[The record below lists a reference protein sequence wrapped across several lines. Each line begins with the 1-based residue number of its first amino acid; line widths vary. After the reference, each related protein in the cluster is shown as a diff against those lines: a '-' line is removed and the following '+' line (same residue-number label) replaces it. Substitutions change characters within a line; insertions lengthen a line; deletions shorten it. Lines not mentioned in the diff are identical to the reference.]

1 LERKVSSLEIDHAGD
16 ARAANIHVLEEQMSI
31 LGRILQFYGFTMI
44 IGGLGMLLFG
54 IFATDVSMLGE
65 NAESHRQMMLFMSAP
80 MTMGMGVGL
89 IVGGHYLAAH
99 AARPKQ
105 IVYTPAPRASATY
118 PSSPPTQ
125 LLESPRPEINI
136 PPSLATDNQEL
147 NWLQAA
153 RRSTQGEINDD

>member
-1 LERKVSSLEIDHAGD
+1 LEIDRAGD

-80 MTMGMGVGL
+80 MTVGMGVSL

-105 IVYTPAPRASATY
+105 IVYTPAPRTSSVTY
-118 PSSPPTQ
+118 SSSPPTQ
-125 LLESPRPEINI
+125 LLESSRPEINI
-136 PPSLATDNQEL
+136 PSSLATDNQEL

-153 RRSTQGEINDD
+153 RTSTQGE